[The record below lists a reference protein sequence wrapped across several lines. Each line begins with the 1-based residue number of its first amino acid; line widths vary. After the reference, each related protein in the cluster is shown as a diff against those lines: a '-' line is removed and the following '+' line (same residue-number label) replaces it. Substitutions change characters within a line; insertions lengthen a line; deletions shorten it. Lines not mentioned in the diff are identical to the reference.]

1 MPKVKFTLL
10 LLLTGILAGCST
22 GLQNTQTPLPQL
34 SGTLRPFPSQTF
46 TPEHPP
52 TATPTRTATPIPTA
66 TPFYYTVDEKDDMFG
81 IALRYGISLDA
92 LKTANPNINPYMMG
106 VGTQLLIPITPTP
119 MLATPTPQTTATTAS
134 ATSTA
139 VLSLQPDCY
148 RDAAG
153 GVICFVLAQNLSDK
167 PIENP
172 TALVTLEGLST
183 EYSLTQTSILPLNLL
198 PAGAALPLVTYFQ
211 PPTPE
216 KFTAMAEA
224 DFWLPVP
231 ERDARY
237 LETILK
243 DLQTEVS
250 ADGRSAEVYGQ
261 VALSD
266 PTKQASSIWLLAT
279 AFTQDG
285 HVAGIRRW
293 EAPLP
298 IPASQAIPFSFTVYS
313 MGPEIA
319 RLEVSTEAR
328 TPLE

>member
-1 MPKVKFTLL
+1 
-10 LLLTGILAGCST
+10 
-22 GLQNTQTPLPQL
+22 
-34 SGTLRPFPSQTF
+34 
-46 TPEHPP
+46 
-52 TATPTRTATPIPTA
+52 
-66 TPFYYTVDEKDDMFG
+66 MFG

-231 ERDARY
+231 EEDTRY
-237 LETILK
+237 LAVTLE
-243 DLQTEVS
+243 DLQTQLSDDGLS
-250 ADGRSAEVYGQ
+250 AQLSGQ
-261 VALSD
+261 VALAN
-266 PTKQASSIWLLAT
+266 PTKQASSIWLLAM
-279 AFTQDG
+279 AFTQDDR
-285 HVAGIRRW
+285 VAGIRRW

-298 IPASQAIPFSFTVYS
+298 IPAGQAIPFSFTVYS
-313 MGPEIA
+313 MSPEIA
-319 RLEVSTEAR
+319 RVEVSTEAR